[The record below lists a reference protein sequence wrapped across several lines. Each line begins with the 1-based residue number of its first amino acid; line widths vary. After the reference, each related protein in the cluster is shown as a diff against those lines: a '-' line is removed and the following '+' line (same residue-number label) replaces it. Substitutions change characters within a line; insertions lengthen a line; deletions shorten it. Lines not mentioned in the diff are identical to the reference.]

1 MGNSS
6 GMPEEL
12 LDLCSSWSEE
22 LDRLTDPSSRIRC
35 IRDRLPELLEKQ
47 PLFIELLRCIDR
59 GCPYPD
65 IRHTDAFENEILLYL
80 NPKRIFSL
88 RMFLFGPGEFTPVH
102 DHNSWGVVGTAMN
115 RLTVVK
121 YAREDDGSLDGHAR
135 VHPTESLT
143 LDPGDTDITLP
154 LNDGIH
160 KTGNEGKN
168 PVIMVNVYGS
178 PIRRLFVHGF
188 EIEKNRVYR
197 MYAPRMKK
205 KLLAREALAQMSN
218 AENQR
223 SEAGGQKSDAL

>member
-1 MGNSS
+1 MGNPS
-6 GMPEEL
+6 GMPEGL

-22 LDRLTDPSSRIRC
+22 LERLTDSSSRIRC

-47 PLFIELLRCIDR
+47 PLFIELLRCIGR
-59 GCPYPD
+59 GCTYPD

-121 YAREDDGSLDGHAR
+121 YVREDDGSLDGHAR
-135 VHPTESLT
+135 VHPIESLT

-205 KLLAREALAQMSN
+205 KLLAREALANVQC
-218 AENQR
+218 
-223 SEAGGQKSDAL
+223 